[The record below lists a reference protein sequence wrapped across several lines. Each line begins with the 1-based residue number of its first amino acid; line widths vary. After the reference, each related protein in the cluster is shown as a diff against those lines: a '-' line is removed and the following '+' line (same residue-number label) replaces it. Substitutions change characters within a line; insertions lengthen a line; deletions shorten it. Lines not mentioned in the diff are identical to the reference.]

1 MTDMKKIINEWRGFV
16 NESGLSRVYKHI
28 QEHDCAVI
36 TAFRDDTDESDQCT
50 EKAVIGGDNMERNR
64 DLKATLLGLGYG
76 VTKVDG
82 SYIEKFGTPLAKE
95 VKENSLFCVN
105 INDDADFVSRI
116 AALGEKFCQDSVIV
130 FPKGGKDAHLIGTNN
145 AEFPGYGK
153 KSMQGDLAMGQE
165 GEFMTRVNNRPFM
178 TKEGVELET
187 YEKLPRLQRMAV
199 RSIQKK
205 ILGE

>member
-1 MTDMKKIINEWRGFV
+1 MSDMKEILNEWRGFV

-28 QEHDCAVI
+28 QEHDCIVI
-36 TAFRDDTDESDQCT
+36 TAFRGDTNDDSKCTD
-50 EKAVIGGDNMERNR
+50 KAVVGGDNMERNR

-82 SYIEKFGTPLAKE
+82 SYIEDFETPLAKE

-105 INDDADFVSRI
+105 LNDDADFVERLAS
-116 AALGEKFCQDSVIV
+116 LSEKFCQDSIIV
-130 FPKGGKDAHLIGTNN
+130 FPKGGKGAHLMGTNN

-153 KSMQGDLAMGQE
+153 KSMQGDLSMGQE
-165 GEFMTRVNNRPFM
+165 AEFMTRVNNRPFT
-178 TKEGVELET
+178 TKEGIELET
-187 YEKLPRLQRMAV
+187 YKKLPRLQRMAV

-205 ILGE
+205 ILG